1 MVLFVYIVDTALSI
15 KTQETISTNQPN
27 SKLSLDHHYHCINN
41 SNTILTNAQPQELP
55 PHSILSHSRLTGT
68 SSQAE
73 AKAML
78 DKLVVVKLNGA
89 LASALGCRLM
99 WMAAAN
105 IMTRKFSLFF
115 HTH

>member
-1 MVLFVYIVDTALSI
+1 M
-15 KTQETISTNQPN
+15 
-27 SKLSLDHHYHCINN
+27 
-41 SNTILTNAQPQELP
+41 NTQPQELP

-68 SSQAE
+68 SSQEE

-99 WMAAAN
+99 WIAAAK
-105 IMTRKFSLFF
+105 IMTKKVITFSYSLIAAGQ
-115 HTH
+115 HD

>member
-1 MVLFVYIVDTALSI
+1 MFVVYIVYTTLSI
-15 KTQETISTNQPN
+15 KTQESISTNQLN
-27 SKLSLDHHYHCINN
+27 SKLLVTDHHYHCNIN
-41 SNTILTNAQPQELP
+41 STTILTNAQPQELP
-55 PHSILSHSRLTGT
+55 PPSILSHSRLTGT

-99 WMAAAN
+99 WMAATK
-105 IMTRKFSLFF
+105 IMTRELLLF